1 MASKKYAR
9 ISDYGDLLVP
19 LSLLDKIVSECCIV
33 STSYD
38 GGNKQVISEIKPI
51 SRVEIHDEEELKDA
65 EVQQKLSGDA

>member
-1 MASKKYAR
+1 MAQKKFAR
-9 ISDYGDLLVP
+9 INEYGDLLVP
-19 LSLLDKIVSECCIV
+19 LSLLDKIVSECRIV

-51 SRVEIHDEEELKDA
+51 SRIEIHDEQELKDA